1 MKHTKCD
8 SADQRAVGTI
18 LMNYIL
24 IIKQWRNRNMI
35 FWYIYGIVM
44 ILIWIM
50 GAIIASEEIGETDTF
65 MMMMLIGATW
75 LPVLILGL
83 LVFIGQV
90 ISDKISRWRFEIRDK

>member
-1 MKHTKCD
+1 
-8 SADQRAVGTI
+8 
-18 LMNYIL
+18 
-24 IIKQWRNRNMI
+24 MI

-50 GAIIASEEIGETDTF
+50 GAVIASEEIGETDTF

>member
-1 MKHTKCD
+1 
-8 SADQRAVGTI
+8 
-18 LMNYIL
+18 
-24 IIKQWRNRNMI
+24 MI

-50 GAIIASEEIGETDTF
+50 GAVIASEEIGETDTF
-65 MMMMLIGATW
+65 MMMTLIGTTW

-90 ISDKISRWRFEIRDK
+90 ISDKIQRWRFGTKNK

>member
-1 MKHTKCD
+1 MT
-8 SADQRAVGTI
+8 
-18 LMNYIL
+18 
-24 IIKQWRNRNMI
+24 

-50 GAIIASEEIGETDTF
+50 GAVIASEEIGESDTF
-65 MMMMLIGATW
+65 MMMVLIGATW

-90 ISDKISRWRFEIRDK
+90 ISDKISRWKFEIKDK

>member
-1 MKHTKCD
+1 MT
-8 SADQRAVGTI
+8 
-18 LMNYIL
+18 
-24 IIKQWRNRNMI
+24 

-50 GAIIASEEIGETDTF
+50 GAVIASEEIGGDNTF
-65 MMMMLIGATW
+65 MMMVLIGATW

-90 ISDKISRWRFEIRDK
+90 ISDKISKWKIWNNWWIVW

>member
-1 MKHTKCD
+1 
-8 SADQRAVGTI
+8 
-18 LMNYIL
+18 
-24 IIKQWRNRNMI
+24 MI

-50 GAIIASEEIGETDTF
+50 GAVIASEEIGGIAESDTF
-65 MMMMLIGATW
+65 MVIALIGAIW

-90 ISDKISRWRFEIRDK
+90 ISDKISRWRFEIKDK

>member
-1 MKHTKCD
+1 
-8 SADQRAVGTI
+8 
-18 LMNYIL
+18 
-24 IIKQWRNRNMI
+24 MI

-50 GAIIASEEIGETDTF
+50 GAVISSEEIGETDTF
-65 MMMMLIGATW
+65 MMMVLIGATW

-90 ISDKISRWRFEIRDK
+90 ISDKISRWKFEIKDK

>member
-1 MKHTKCD
+1 MTL
-8 SADQRAVGTI
+8 T
-18 LMNYIL
+18 
-24 IIKQWRNRNMI
+24 
-35 FWYIYGIVM
+35 FWSIYGIVM

-50 GAIIASEEIGETDTF
+50 GAVIASEEIGESDTF

-90 ISDKISRWRFEIRDK
+90 ISDKISRWRFKIKDK

>member
-1 MKHTKCD
+1 
-8 SADQRAVGTI
+8 
-18 LMNYIL
+18 
-24 IIKQWRNRNMI
+24 MI

-50 GAIIASEEIGETDTF
+50 GAVISSEEIGETDTF
-65 MMMMLIGATW
+65 MMMVLIGATW

-90 ISDKISRWRFEIRDK
+90 ISDKISRWKFERKDK

>member
-1 MKHTKCD
+1 MT
-8 SADQRAVGTI
+8 
-18 LMNYIL
+18 
-24 IIKQWRNRNMI
+24 

-50 GAIIASEEIGETDTF
+50 GAVISSEEIGETDTF
-65 MMMMLIGATW
+65 MMMVLIGATW

-90 ISDKISRWRFEIRDK
+90 ISDKIQRWRFGTKNK